1 MVLNL
6 ALMEAEQQVIHL
18 DLSYPDGGL
27 RQEWDSATLY
37 FPADFLG
44 MTHICFFFFVNNDYS
59 SSRLLGG
66 IFSCV
71 GVV

>member
-27 RQEWDSATLY
+27 GQEWDLATLY
-37 FPADFLG
+37 FPADLLG
-44 MTHICFFFFVNNDYS
+44 MSQICFTFFVSNDYS
-59 SSRLLGG
+59 SGHLLDR

-71 GVV
+71 RVV